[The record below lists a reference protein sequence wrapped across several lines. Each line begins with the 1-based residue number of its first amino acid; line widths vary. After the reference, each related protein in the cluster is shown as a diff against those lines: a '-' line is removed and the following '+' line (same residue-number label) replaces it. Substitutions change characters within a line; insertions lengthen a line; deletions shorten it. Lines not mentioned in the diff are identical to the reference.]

1 MTKNLTLIGMSDFP
15 EFNEGDKVSELI
27 LINARRHN
35 ITLINNDIL
44 IITQK
49 IISKVEY
56 RLRDLRA
63 VNPSTEAYRI
73 AKISD
78 KRPQLVQLILDE
90 SQEVLRIRKGLII
103 VRHKLGFVCANA
115 GIDHS
120 NTVPNDDNNNYV
132 LLLPENPD
140 QSAQN
145 IKAHIEAETGNQV
158 GVLIIDS
165 HGRAWRNG
173 TTGTAIGLAG
183 IPGLV
188 DLRGRKD
195 LYGYTLRATLVAAAD
210 ELAAAASLLMGQADE
225 GIPCVVA
232 RGFPYELRDS
242 KLKELIRDEDNDLFR

>member
-1 MTKNLTLIGMSDFP
+1 MSDFP
-15 EFNEGDKVSELI
+15 EFNEGDKVAELI
-27 LINARRHN
+27 LNNARRHN
-35 ITLINNDIL
+35 IPLFNHDIY

-73 AKISD
+73 AKIAD

-132 LLLPENPD
+132 LLL
-140 QSAQN
+140 
-145 IKAHIEAETGNQV
+145 
-158 GVLIIDS
+158 
-165 HGRAWRNG
+165 
-173 TTGTAIGLAG
+173 
-183 IPGLV
+183 
-188 DLRGRKD
+188 
-195 LYGYTLRATLVAAAD
+195 Y
-210 ELAAAASLLMGQADE
+210 LL
-225 GIPCVVA
+225 
-232 RGFPYELRDS
+232 
-242 KLKELIRDEDNDLFR
+242 